1 MVASHEKGFLMPTDP
16 DVLII
21 AASETDSNLYY
32 ATRFLAP
39 DPFIFLRV
47 KGEKILI
54 MSDLEVDRARAT
66 AAVDTVLS
74 YTEYEARLKRRE
86 TAPHTAVD
94 VVDLVLKERGVTQ
107 VLVPENLGFEHAR
120 RLQARGYELGT
131 KREPFFEERAI
142 KTREEVGA
150 IEAAQRAVEAAV
162 RRAIDLLRDASVKDG
177 VIVHD
182 GEPVTSERI
191 KKLINVALMEQDCVG
206 QHTIIAGGLQACDPH
221 NEGSGPL
228 RAGEPIVMDVF
239 PRNTTTRYF
248 ADMSRTVLKGKA
260 RPEVR
265 RLYETVLA
273 AQEEAIASV
282 RDGADGQKIHARVLE
297 RFEQAGYKT
306 GFTNGRM
313 QGFFHGTGHGVGID
327 IHEMPRISKTGS
339 PLKTGHVVTVEPGLY
354 YPDIGAVRIEDMVLV
369 EPDGCRNLTNFP
381 KALEID

>member
-1 MVASHEKGFLMPTDP
+1 MSTEP

-39 DPFIFLRV
+39 DPFIFLRI

-74 YTEYEARLKRRE
+74 YSEYEGRLKRRG
-86 TAPHTAVD
+86 AASAGAVD
-94 VVDLVLKERGVTQ
+94 VADECLKERGIARL
-107 VLVPENLGFEHAR
+107 LVPENFGFEHAR
-120 RLQARGYELGT
+120 RLQERGYELST
-131 KREPFFEERAI
+131 KREPFFEERAV
-142 KTREEVGA
+142 KTKEEVAA
-150 IEAAQRAVEAAV
+150 IEAAQRAVESAIA
-162 RRAIDLLRDASVKDG
+162 RAINLLGMASVRDSL
-177 VIVHD
+177 IVHE

-191 KKLINVALMEQDCVG
+191 KKLINLSLMEQDCVG

-228 RAGEPIVMDVF
+228 KAGEPIVMDIF
-239 PRNTTTRYF
+239 PRNSTTRYF

-260 RPEVR
+260 SPEKK
-265 RLYETVLA
+265 RLYGAVLA
-273 AQEEAIASV
+273 VQEEAIASV

-306 GFTNGRM
+306 GLINGRM

-327 IHEMPRISKTGS
+327 IHEAPRIGKTGS
-339 PLKTGHVVTVEPGLY
+339 PLKAGHVVTVEPGLY
-354 YPDIGAVRIEDMVLV
+354 YPGIGAVRIEDMVLV
-369 EPDGCRNLTNFP
+369 TPDGCRNLTQFP
-381 KALEID
+381 KVLEID

>member
-1 MVASHEKGFLMPTDP
+1 MLASRGMPTDP
-16 DVLII
+16 DVLLI

-32 ATRFLAP
+32 ATRFPAP

-47 KGEKILI
+47 KGEKVLV

-66 AAVDTVLS
+66 ATVDTVLS
-74 YTEYEARLKRRE
+74 YTEYETRFKRRE
-86 TAPHTAVD
+86 GAHPTAID

-107 VLVPENLGFEHAR
+107 LLVPENFSFEHAR
-120 RLQARGYELGT
+120 RLQAKGYELST
-131 KREPFFEERAI
+131 KREPFFEERAL
-142 KTREEVGA
+142 KTGEEVAA
-150 IEAAQRAVEAAV
+150 IEAAQRAVESAV
-162 RRAIDLLRDASVKDG
+162 HRVIDLLGAASVRDG
-177 VIVHD
+177 LIVHE
-182 GEPVTSERI
+182 GGPVTSERI
-191 KKLINVALMEQDCVG
+191 KKLINVALMEQDCIS

-228 RAGEPIVMDVF
+228 RAGEPIVMDIF
-239 PRNTTTRYF
+239 PRNATTRYF

-260 RPEVR
+260 SPEKK

-306 GFTNGRM
+306 GLIDGRM

-327 IHEMPRISKTGS
+327 IHEAPRIGKTGS
-339 PLKTGHVVTVEPGLY
+339 PLKAGHVVTVEPGLY
-354 YPDIGAVRIEDMVLV
+354 YPDLGGVRIEDMVLV
-369 EPDGCRNLTNFP
+369 EPGGCRNLTNFP
-381 KALEID
+381 KVLEID